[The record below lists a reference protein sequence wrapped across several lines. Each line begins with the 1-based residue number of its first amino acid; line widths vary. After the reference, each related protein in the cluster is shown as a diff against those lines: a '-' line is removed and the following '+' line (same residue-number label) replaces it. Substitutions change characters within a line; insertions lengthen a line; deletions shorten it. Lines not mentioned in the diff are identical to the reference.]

1 MEKTSFMGES
11 VNAKFSGNKFLIV
24 FSDLDGTLLD
34 HNTYGWQEAQP
45 ALNLCK
51 KHHVPIVLV
60 SSKTRAEMEFLR
72 GKLSIS
78 APFVSENG
86 GGIFFQSDNFTQP
99 PTGASFDKGL
109 WKWSLGLSYAHL
121 VRGLQEI
128 RDELRW
134 DIKGF
139 SDMGIEEISQL
150 TGLDPKTS
158 RLAAMREFDEPF
170 IVLKKQAI
178 DENTLHKAANKR
190 GLTVTSGGRFYHL
203 QGKNDKG
210 KAMEKIISWYRH
222 EHKKVFSIGLGD
234 SPNDFPM
241 LELADVPVLI
251 RSQREFPKL
260 KGEIPRLRVTREIGP
275 KGWNKAILDILGKKE
290 EERNV

>member
-11 VNAKFSGNKFLIV
+11 VPATVSRTAFFII

-34 HNTYGWQEAQP
+34 HNTYGWQEAKP

-51 KHHVPIVLV
+51 KRHVPVVLV
-60 SSKTRAEMEFLR
+60 SSKTRAEMESLR
-72 GKLSIS
+72 AKLSVS

-86 GGIFFQSDNFTQP
+86 GGIFFQSDSFKEVP
-99 PTGASFDKGL
+99 AGASFDKGL
-109 WKWSLGLSYAHL
+109 WKWSLGLAYPHL
-121 VRGLQEI
+121 IRGLRGI

-139 SDMGIEEISQL
+139 SDMDIDEISRL

-158 RLAAMREFDEPF
+158 RLATMREFDEPF
-170 IVLKKQAI
+170 IVLKKQPV
-178 DENTLHKAANKR
+178 DENALHNAADKR

-210 KAMEKIISWYRH
+210 QAVEKIISWYKH
-222 EHKKVFSIGLGD
+222 KHKKVLSIALGD
-234 SPNDFPM
+234 SPNDFSM
-241 LELADVPVLI
+241 LELADFPVLI

-260 KGEIPRLRVTREIGP
+260 KGEIPRLRLTQEIGP
-275 KGWNKAILDILGKKE
+275 KGWKGN
-290 EERNV
+290 

>member
-1 MEKTSFMGES
+1 MGES
-11 VNAKFSGNKFLIV
+11 VNAKFSGNTFLIV

-72 GKLSIS
+72 SKLSIS

-86 GGIFFQSDNFTQP
+86 GGIFFPSDSFKEP

-121 VRGLQEI
+121 VTGLQEI

-134 DIKGF
+134 NIKGF
-139 SDMGIEEISQL
+139 SDMGIEEISLL
-150 TGLDPKTS
+150 TGLDHKIS

-170 IVLKKQAI
+170 LVLKKQAV
-178 DENTLHKAANKR
+178 DENALHKAADKR

-210 KAMEKIISWYRH
+210 KAMEKIISWYKH
-222 EHKKVFSIGLGD
+222 EHKQVFSIVLGD

-241 LELADVPVLI
+241 LELADFPVLI
-251 RSQREFPKL
+251 RSQREFPEL

>member
-1 MEKTSFMGES
+1 MGES
-11 VNAKFSGNKFLIV
+11 VTAKAPSTTFFII

-34 HNTYGWQEAQP
+34 HDTYGWQEAQP

-51 KHHVPIVLV
+51 KLHVPIVLV

-86 GGIFFQSDNFTQP
+86 GGIFFPSDRSKGP
-99 PTGASFDKGL
+99 PAGASFDNGL
-109 WKWSLGLSYAHL
+109 WKWSFGLSYAHL
-121 VRGLQEI
+121 VRGLKEI

-134 DIKGF
+134 NIKGF
-139 SDMGIEEISQL
+139 SDMDIEEISQL
-150 TGLDPKTS
+150 TGLDHKIS

-170 IVLKKQAI
+170 LVINKQAV
-178 DENTLHKAANKR
+178 DENALHKAAGKR

-210 KAMEKIISWYRH
+210 KAMEKIISWYKD
-222 EHKKVFSIGLGD
+222 EHKQVFSIVLGD
-234 SPNDFPM
+234 SPNDFSM
-241 LELADVPVLI
+241 LELADFPVLI
-251 RSQREFPKL
+251 RSQREFPEL

-275 KGWNKAILDILGKKE
+275 TGWNKAILDILGKKE

>member
-1 MEKTSFMGES
+1 MGENVPATVS
-11 VNAKFSGNKFLIV
+11 RTAFFII

-51 KHHVPIVLV
+51 NRHVPIVLV

-86 GGIFFQSDNFTQP
+86 GGIFFQSDSFKEVP
-99 PTGASFDKGL
+99 AGASFDKGL
-109 WKWSLGLSYAHL
+109 WKWSLGLAYPHL
-121 VRGLQEI
+121 IRGLRGI

-139 SDMGIEEISQL
+139 SDMDIDEISRL
-150 TGLDPKTS
+150 TGLDPKSS

-170 IVLKKQAI
+170 IVLKKQPV
-178 DENTLHKAANKR
+178 DENALHKAADKR

-210 KAMEKIISWYRH
+210 QAVEKIISWYKH
-222 EHKKVFSIGLGD
+222 ERKKVLSIALGD
-234 SPNDFPM
+234 SPNDFSM
-241 LELADVPVLI
+241 LELADFPVLI

-260 KGEIPRLRVTREIGP
+260 KGEIPRLRLTQEIGP
-275 KGWNKAILDILGKKE
+275 KGWNKAILDILGNKE
-290 EERNV
+290 EACNV